1 VLRVSLFSLVIL
13 LGSLPSAF
21 SQVEWLKRAG
31 GANPDLAN
39 GLWANEQGEVF
50 VTGSISGSAKF
61 YKTEVTSRG
70 GGDVYVAHFNSSG
83 NLVWVKTFG
92 GKLDDFATA
101 ITGDPEG
108 NLYISGVYTD
118 SARFGDV
125 ELYSKGS
132 DLFTAK
138 LNSKGSVVWVKS
150 LGTAGSAISNAIAVT
165 DQGGVFVGGVYSGNF
180 DNDKVKRNIGQTD
193 AFVCKLDWEGNRS
206 WTRVFGGP
214 GFDDLNVLKT
224 DPWGRVLVGAVFDQY
239 MYVNEQ
245 EFEGNSS
252 KSGAAILFE
261 STGSVVWTK
270 IFSGPDAQCSI
281 HDAVTDLQGT
291 CYITGKFSGDMNFG
305 EVTASSRGQ
314 TDVFVLAIEKGGS
327 VRWISA
333 LGGAQTDDALVMELL
348 PDGKSLL
355 MAGQFN
361 SLIEHG
367 RKSLSADFDNQ
378 FYLARWDNRG
388 NLDEL
393 KKLPFNTSFTCEGKK
408 INSQGRLYICGTFT
422 GKSIFG
428 KLPLVSGGE
437 EDIFI
442 GVLSDPKILR

>member
-1 VLRVSLFSLVIL
+1 MFLKPLSIVLFLFGIL
-13 LGSLPSAF
+13 PAF

-31 GANPDLAN
+31 GASPDLAN
-39 GLWANEQGEVF
+39 GLWANERGDVF

-61 YKTEVTSRG
+61 YKSEVSSRG
-70 GGDVYVAHFNSSG
+70 GGDVYVAQFNSSG
-83 NLVWVKTFG
+83 NLIWIKTFG

-108 NLYISGVYTD
+108 NLYVTGLFTD
-118 SARFGDV
+118 TARFGET
-125 ELYSKGS
+125 ELISKGS

-138 LNSKGSVVWVKS
+138 LNPKGSVIWVKA
-150 LGTAGSAISNAIAVT
+150 LGTAGTAISNAIAVT

-180 DNDKVKRNIGQTD
+180 DNDKIKRNIGQTD
-193 AFVCKLDWEGNRS
+193 AFVCKLDWEGNRT

-214 GFDDLNVLKT
+214 GFEEVNVLKT
-224 DPWGRVLVGAVFDQY
+224 DPWGRVLVGAVFDQF
-239 MYVNEQ
+239 MYVNEM
-245 EFEGNSS
+245 EYEGSSS
-252 KSGAAILFE
+252 KSGAAILYE

-270 IFSGPDAQCSI
+270 IFTGQDAQCSI
-281 HDAVTDLQGT
+281 HDAVTDLEGT
-291 CYITGKFSGDMNFG
+291 CYLTGKFSGDMNFG
-305 EVTASSRGQ
+305 EVVASSRGQ
-314 TDVFVLAIEKGGS
+314 TDAFILAVDKSGS

-333 LGGAQTDDALVMELL
+333 IGGAQTDDAMVLELL
-348 PDGKSLL
+348 PNGKSLL
-355 MAGQFN
+355 LAGQFN

-367 RKSLSADFDNQ
+367 RKALTADFENQ
-378 FYLARWDNRG
+378 FYMARWDTRG

-393 KKLPFNTSFTCEGKK
+393 KKLPFNTSFSCEGKK
-408 INSQGRLYICGTFT
+408 LNSRGRLHICGSFT
-422 GKSIFG
+422 GKSAFG

>member
-1 VLRVSLFSLVIL
+1 MPGKILVIVFFL
-13 LGSLPSAF
+13 WGSSVFA
-21 SQVEWLKRAG
+21 QVEWLKRAG
-31 GANPDLAN
+31 GASPDLAN
-39 GLWANEQGEVF
+39 GLWANEQGDVF
-50 VTGSISGSAKF
+50 ITGSISGTAKF
-61 YKTEVTSRG
+61 YKSEVASRG

-108 NLYISGVYTD
+108 NLYITGIYTD
-118 SARFGDV
+118 TARFGEF
-125 ELYSKGS
+125 ELYSKSS

-138 LNSKGSVVWVKS
+138 INPKGNVVWVKS
-150 LGTAGSAISNAIAVT
+150 LGTAGTAISSAIAVT

-180 DNDKVKRNIGQTD
+180 DNDKVKLNQGQTD
-193 AFVCKLDWEGNRS
+193 GFICKLDWEGNRT

-214 GFDDLNVLKT
+214 GFDELSVLKT
-224 DPWGRVLVGAVFDQY
+224 DPWGRVLAGVVFDQF

-252 KSGAAILFE
+252 KSGAVILYE
-261 STGSVVWTK
+261 STSSVVWTK
-270 IFSGPDAQCSI
+270 VFSGQDAQCSI

-291 CYITGKFSGDMNFG
+291 CYISGKFSGEMNFG

-314 TDVFVLAIEKGGS
+314 TDAFILAIEKSGS

-333 LGGAQTDDALVMELL
+333 LGGSQTDDALVLELL
-348 PDGKSLL
+348 PNGKSLI
-355 MAGQFN
+355 MAGQFS

-367 RKSLSADFDNQ
+367 RKSLSADFENQ
-378 FYLARWDNRG
+378 FYMARWDTRG

-408 INSQGRLYICGTFT
+408 INSQGRLHVCGSFT
-422 GKSIFG
+422 GKSLFG

-437 EDIFI
+437 EDIFV
-442 GVLSDPKILR
+442 GVISDPKIVR